1 MRNRRISINAIS
13 NAAFGRDDLF
23 QPPHVVSTMPESV
36 VPPPME
42 PGDRIAVLTPI
53 APLSLGERVR
63 LEPENGPIVF
73 E

>member
-1 MRNRRISINAIS
+1 
-13 NAAFGRDDLF
+13 
-23 QPPHVVSTMPESV
+23 MPESV